1 MSKQIAYWDDAR
13 KKIYAWM
20 KAVADAVRVTMWPK
34 WRNVI
39 LERSY
44 GTPTV
49 TNDWVTV
56 AKEIE
61 LEDKYENIGASLV
74 KESATKTNDAAGDG
88 TTTATVLA
96 DAIAAEGMRYINSWV
111 NPFALSRGL
120 HKAVNLLTAK
130 IAEKSIKLETKE
142 QIRQVASLSA
152 QDETVW
158 QLISD
163 VMEEVWADGVV
174 TVEEGKSI
182 GLEKEVVTGMQFSNW
197 YLSPYFVTDG
207 QRMEAVLENTPI
219 LITDKKI
226 SSIQEILPLLEALW
240 TSWKRE
246 LVIIADDVDGEALG
260 TLVLNKLR
268 WTINILAVKAP
279 WFWDRK
285 KEILKD
291 IAAVTWGQFV
301 TEEIGLKLE
310 ETTIDMLGNADKVV
324 SSKDKTIIV
333 WGKWSEGDIMS
344 RVNDIKNA
352 IDASSS
358 DYDTEKLA
366 ERLARL
372 AGGVAVIRVGAATEM
387 ELKNKKF
394 KIEDALNATRA
405 AIEEWIVAWWW
416 TSLVK
421 LMWEI
426 DGADYADDDER
437 IWAEIIKAAIQ
448 YPMTQIANNAWYKG
462 DWVVE
467 QVKANP
473 DFNYGFNAATGEF
486 GDLVQMGIID
496 PAKVERVA
504 LENAVSSAAMLL
516 TTECV
521 IADVPTPDAPAP
533 AMWGGMWWMWGMWWM
548 GGMWGMM

>member
-1 MSKQIAYWDDAR
+1 MAKQIAYGNDAR
-13 KKIYAWM
+13 KSIYAGM

-34 WRNVI
+34 GRNVI

-49 TNDWVTV
+49 TNDGVTV
-56 AKEIE
+56 AKEID

-74 KESATKTNDAAGDG
+74 KESASKTNDAAGDG

-96 DAIAAEGMRYINSWV
+96 DAIAAEGMRYITSGV

-120 HKAVNLLTAK
+120 HKAVDVLTAK
-130 IAEKSIKLETKE
+130 IAEKSIKLDNKE
-142 QIRQVASLSA
+142 QIRQVAALSA
-152 QDETVW
+152 QDETVG

-163 VMEEVWADGVV
+163 VMEEVGADGVV
-174 TVEEGKSI
+174 TVEEGKTI
-182 GLEKEVVTGMQFSNW
+182 GLEKEVVTGMQFSNG
-197 YLSPYFVTDG
+197 YLSPYFITDSA
-207 QRMEAVLENTPI
+207 RMEAVLENTPI

-226 SSIQEILPLLEALW
+226 STIQDILPLLEALW
-240 TSWKRE
+240 ASGKRE

-268 WTINILAVKAP
+268 GTINILAVKAP
-279 WFWDRK
+279 GFGDRK

-291 IAAVTWGQFV
+291 IAAVTGGAFI
-301 TEEIGLKLE
+301 TEEVGLKLE
-310 ETTIDMLGNADKVV
+310 ETTPDMLGSADKVV
-324 SSKDKTIIV
+324 STKDKTTIV
-333 WGKWSEGDIMS
+333 WGKWSEGDIMA
-344 RVNDIKNA
+344 RVNEIKNA

-372 AGGVAVIRVGAATEM
+372 AGGVAVIKVGAATEM
-387 ELKNKKF
+387 EMKNKKY

-405 AIEEWIVAWWW
+405 AIEEGIVAGWG

-421 LMWEI
+421 LLHAV
-426 DGADYADDDER
+426 DAADYADDDER

-448 YPMTQIANNAWYKG
+448 YPLIQIANNAWYKG
-462 DWVVE
+462 DRVVE
-467 QVKANP
+467 QVKAND

-486 GDLVQMGIID
+486 GDMIQMWIID

-504 LENAVSSAAMLL
+504 LQNAVSSAAMLL
-516 TTECV
+516 TTDCV
-521 IADVPTPDAPAP
+521 IADIPAPEPAAP
-533 AMWGGMWWMWGMWWM
+533 AMPGWGMWWMWGM

>member
-1 MSKQIAYWDDAR
+1 MAKQISYWDDAR
-13 KKIYAWM
+13 KSIYAGM

-44 GTPTV
+44 GSPTV
-49 TNDWVTV
+49 TNDGVTV
-56 AKEIE
+56 AKEID

-74 KESATKTNDAAGDG
+74 KESASKTNDAAGDG

-96 DAIAAEGMRYINSWV
+96 DAIAAEWLRFVTSGV

-120 HKAVNLLTAK
+120 HKAVNILTTK
-130 IAEKSIKLETKE
+130 IAEKSIKLESKE
-142 QIRQVASLSA
+142 QIIQIAALSA
-152 QDETVW
+152 QDETVG
-158 QLISD
+158 QLIGD
-163 VMEEVWADGVV
+163 VMEEVGADGVV

-182 GLEKEVVTGMQFSNW
+182 WLEKEVVTGMQFSNG
-197 YLSPYFVTDG
+197 YLSPYFVTDSA
-207 QRMEAVLENTPI
+207 RMEAILENTPI

-226 SSIQEILPLLEALW
+226 SSIQDILPLLEALGA
-240 TSWKRE
+240 SGKRE

-279 WFWDRK
+279 GFGDRK

-291 IAAVTWGQFV
+291 IAAVTGGQFI
-301 TEEIGLKLE
+301 TEEVGLKLE
-310 ETTIDMLGNADKVV
+310 ETTMEMLGSADKVV
-324 SSKDKTIIV
+324 SSKDLTTIV
-333 WGKWSEGDIMS
+333 GGKWSDGDIMS
-344 RVNDIKNA
+344 RVNEIKNA

-358 DYDTEKLA
+358 DYDKEKLA

-372 AGGVAVIRVGAATEM
+372 AWGVAVIKVWAATEM
-387 ELKNKKF
+387 EMKNKKF

-405 AIEEWIVAWWW
+405 AIEEGIVAGWW

-421 LMWEI
+421 LISEV
-426 DGADYADDDER
+426 DSADYADDDER
-437 IWAEIIKAAIQ
+437 IGAEIIKAAIQ

-462 DWVVE
+462 DRVVE

-486 GDLVQMGIID
+486 GDMIKMWIID

-516 TTECV
+516 TTDCV
-521 IADVPTPDAPAP
+521 IADIPSDTPAAP
-533 AMWGGMWWMWGMWWM
+533 AMPWGMWGM